1 MGERQVLPVQMKR
14 TVRME
19 SSYLHPLFD
28 RDRSSERDT
37 VPVHT
42 PRGGSVDFSE
52 FDRAWRTLSDE
63 DVVTLNGDSPADL
76 EVLQIDYDER
86 RAAHRTIF
94 AAREGH
100 EPDVVDA
107 EILEIPRERAGEV
120 LEHIL
125 HKLHIA
131 PLLIL
136 PIGRWREVFDVVTP
150 VLAQN
155 EQWMAIDSEATIE
168 LNTRD
173 PLVCELR
180 DLHLL
185 RAVVETILEHSETL
199 GQGISIAAIR
209 APLLVEV
216 EPAGGVL
223 LTIGNEGLADEV
235 RAVAQAFK
243 DA

>member
-1 MGERQVLPVQMKR
+1 
-14 TVRME
+14 ME
-19 SSYLHPLFD
+19 FLD
-28 RDRSSERDT
+28 
-37 VPVHT
+37 
-42 PRGGSVDFSE
+42 
-52 FDRAWRTLSDE
+52 FDRAWRTLSEE
-63 DVVTLNGDSPADL
+63 DVVTLNGDAPADL
-76 EVLQIDYDER
+76 DALQIDYDER
-86 RAAHRTIF
+86 RNAHRTIF
-94 AAREGH
+94 AMRPGH
-100 EPDVVDA
+100 EPDVA
-107 EILEIPRERAGEV
+107 EAEFLEIPRERAGEV

-125 HKLHIA
+125 HKLHLA

-150 VLAQN
+150 VLAEN

-185 RAVVETILEHSETL
+185 RDVVHCLLTHSETL
-199 GQGISIAAIR
+199 GQGISIAAVQ

-235 RAVAQAFK
+235 RAVAQAFMQE
-243 DA
+243 

>member
-1 MGERQVLPVQMKR
+1 
-14 TVRME
+14 ME
-19 SSYLHPLFD
+19 FLD
-28 RDRSSERDT
+28 
-37 VPVHT
+37 
-42 PRGGSVDFSE
+42 
-52 FDRAWRTLSDE
+52 FDRAWRTLSEE
-63 DVVTLNGDSPADL
+63 DVVTLNGDAPADL
-76 EVLQIDYDER
+76 DALQIDYDER
-86 RAAHRTIF
+86 RSAHRTIF
-94 AAREGH
+94 STRPGH
-100 EPDVVDA
+100 EPDVAEA

-125 HKLHIA
+125 HKLHLA
-131 PLLIL
+131 PLLML

-150 VLAQN
+150 VLADN

-173 PLVCELR
+173 PLICELR

-185 RAVVETILEHSETL
+185 RAVVDSVLMHSETL
-199 GQGISIAAIR
+199 GQGLSIAAVQ

-235 RAVAQAFK
+235 RAVAQAFMQ
-243 DA
+243 D